1 MIIKTDEKHT
11 GTPERKWVPGG
22 RIEIP
27 YFFFFF
33 FLYGVKAHEIVFK
46 EKVNN
51 EKEISCFKKHEYSF
65 YSSKPL

>member
-1 MIIKTDEKHT
+1 MRNIQVHQRENGCLVVGLRFPI
-11 GTPERKWVPGG
+11 
-22 RIEIP
+22 
-27 YFFFFF
+27 FFF